1 MPRSNI
7 RAKTIDVIGDDG
19 SLIISIAQGEQ
30 LAFQV
35 TCDWITDMENYTAT
49 FSVIEGDNVAGD
61 LDEVPFDI
69 RSGATAEDM
78 TVSAQSGNS
87 LTVTILKTLGAAWT
101 VKPTPDDPAYG
112 FFALQLEDNGAGAA
126 QRVYVPIRGVIELR
140 YNPVWEAA

>member
-69 RSGATAEDM
+69 RSGATAEDIALM
-78 TVSAQSGNS
+78 RAVVGPDIGVKASGGVR
-87 LTVTILKTLGAAWT
+87 TAADAR
-101 VKPTPDDPAYG
+101 KMIA
-112 FFALQLEDNGAGAA
+112 AGADRLA
-126 QRVYVPIRGVIELR
+126 VEMPGGVGEVAGDARPRPWSEIADWELDVKR
-140 YNPVWEAA
+140 LW

>member
-19 SLIISIAQGEQ
+19 SLIISMAQGEQ
-30 LAFQV
+30 LAFDV
-35 TCDWITDMENYTAT
+35 TCDWIADMENYTAT

-78 TVSAQSGNS
+78 TISSAVGNS
-87 LTVTILKTLGAAWT
+87 LTVTILKTLGSTWT
-101 VKPTPDDPAYG
+101 VKPTPDDPVYG
-112 FFALQLEDNGAGAA
+112 FFALQLEDPGAGAA